1 MKKSIYLLGMAVAAL
16 SSCSQS
22 DVVEMPE
29 SRAIGFSSF
38 VNNNVR
44 DVQEEAS
51 GTLSGAF
58 YVFTRYG
65 GNNENNFTS
74 TAHNNEPSTAIHYW
88 TASQDYRFGAYKNG
102 TTKLANAEFTPAASA
117 SVLKF
122 PGYTPDDQNDL
133 IAAFGEATTSAD
145 VTGQGKVGLDFKHLL
160 SQVKFTFTTDATA
173 VYNLTISEVKITNA
187 ISKSTCTYTAGTPTI
202 VWDGTGVEGVES
214 NGYIYEDFTSGKA
227 ISIENPA
234 SQSKLVIP
242 QSGTDAI
249 KVTFKAKV
257 DGAGITMA
265 EAKDF
270 EGYLAYEDG
279 DDTWNPGF
287 RYNYS
292 VKINVKDIVDSTSGL
307 VIIEFTPTVDPW
319 EDEQNTNVTPN
330 KVP

>member
-29 SRAIGFSSF
+29 NRAIGFSTF

-44 DVQEEAS
+44 NVQEEAS
-51 GTLSGAF
+51 GALSGAF
-58 YVFTRYG
+58 YVFTRHG
-65 GNNENNFTS
+65 ATGQNSFTS

-102 TTKLANAEFTPAASA
+102 TTKLDAEFTPTASA

-122 PGYTPDDQNDL
+122 PDYTPDDQKDL
-133 IAAFGEATTSAD
+133 IAAFGTATTGAD
-145 VTGQGKVGLDFKHLL
+145 VTNQGKVGLDFKHLL

-187 ISKSTCTYTAGTPTI
+187 IKTSTCTYTAGTPTI
-202 VWDGTGVEGVES
+202 EWTDNAGGATVGE
-214 NGYIYEDFTSGKA
+214 YAYEDFTSGKA

-257 DGAGITMA
+257 NGAGITT

-270 EGYLAYEDG
+270 EGYLAYATG
-279 DDTWNPGF
+279 SNTWNPGF

-292 VKINVKDIVDSTSGL
+292 VKINVADIVDSTSGL
-307 VIIEFTPTVDPW
+307 VIIEFTPTVEGW
-319 EDEQNTNVTPN
+319 QNIDAGEVTDAVVQP
-330 KVP
+330 

>member
-29 SRAIGFSSF
+29 SRAIGFSTF

-44 DVQEEAS
+44 NVQEEAS

-58 YVFTRYG
+58 YVFTRHG
-65 GNNENNFTS
+65 ATGQNSFTS

-102 TTKLANAEFTPAASA
+102 TTKLDAEFTPAASS

-122 PGYTPDDQNDL
+122 PDYTPNDQNDL
-133 IAAFGEATTSAD
+133 IAAFGEATTGTD
-145 VTGQGKVGLDFKHLL
+145 VIGQGKVGLTFSHLL

-173 VYNLTISEVKITNA
+173 AYNLTISDVKITNA
-187 ISKSTCTYTAGTPTI
+187 ISKSTCTYTANTPKNTI
-202 VWDGTGVEGVES
+202 GWESTTDVEK
-214 NGYIYEDFTSGKA
+214 NGYAYEDFNEGKA
-227 ISIENPA
+227 ISIETSA

-242 QSGTDAI
+242 QSGTDQI

-257 DGAGITMA
+257 DGAGITT

-270 EGYLAYEDG
+270 EGYLAYATG
-279 DDTWNPGF
+279 SNTWNPGF

-292 VKINVKDIVDSTSGL
+292 VKINVADIVDSTSGL
-307 VIIEFTPTVDPW
+307 VKIKFTPTVEGWQDVDA
-319 EDEQNTNVTPN
+319 EEVADAV
-330 KVP
+330 V

>member
-22 DVVEMPE
+22 DVVEMPD

-44 DVQEEAS
+44 NVQEEAS

-58 YVFTRYG
+58 YVFTKYG
-65 GNNENNFTS
+65 ATGQNSFSS

-102 TTKLANAEFTPAASA
+102 TTKLDAEFTPDVNA

-122 PGYTPDDQNDL
+122 PSYTPDDRNDL
-133 IAAFGEATTSAD
+133 IAAFGTATTDAD
-145 VTGQGKVGLDFKHLL
+145 VTDQGKVDLSFKHLL

-173 VYNLTISEVKITNA
+173 VYNLTISEVKMNA
-187 ISKSTCTYTAGTPTI
+187 IKTSTCTYTTDTPTI
-202 VWDGTGVEGVES
+202 EWTDNAGGATVGE
-214 NGYIYEDFTSGKA
+214 YAYEDFTSGKA

-257 DGAGITMA
+257 NGAGITT
-265 EAKDF
+265 EAKSF
-270 EGYLAYEDG
+270 EGNLTYATG
-279 DDTWNPGF
+279 SNTWNPGF

-292 VKINVKDIVDSTSGL
+292 VKINVADIVDNTSGL
-307 VIIEFTPTVDPW
+307 VIIEFTPTVEKWQDVDAGEVADAVVQP
-319 EDEQNTNVTPN
+319 
-330 KVP
+330 

>member
-22 DVVEMPE
+22 DVVEMPD

-173 VYNLTISEVKITNA
+173 AYNLTISDVKMNA
-187 ISKSTCTYTAGTPTI
+187 IKTSTCTYTAGTPTI
-202 VWDGTGVEGVES
+202 AWASKAEGATE
-214 NGYIYEDFTSGKA
+214 GEYAYEDFKEGKA
-227 ISIENPA
+227 ISIEKPA

-257 DGAGITMA
+257 NGAGITMT
-265 EAKDF
+265 EPKSF

-307 VIIEFTPTVDPW
+307 VIIEFTPTVEEWQDVDAGDVP
-319 EDEQNTNVTPN
+319 VT
-330 KVP
+330 KS

>member
-29 SRAIGFSSF
+29 SRAIGFNTF
-38 VNNNVR
+38 VNNNTRKV
-44 DVQEEAS
+44 EEVAKGALT
-51 GTLSGAF
+51 GTF
-58 YVFTRYG
+58 YVFANYG
-65 GNNENNFTS
+65 SKDFANKAFD
-74 TAHNNEPSTAIHYW
+74 NEPSTALHYW
-88 TASQDYRFGAYKNG
+88 EASMNYRFGAYKNG
-102 TTKLANAEFTPAASA
+102 NDKLAATFTPAESA
-117 SVLKF
+117 SVLTF
-122 PGYTPDDQNDL
+122 PGYTPKDENDL
-133 IAAFGEATTSAD
+133 IAAFGEATTGTD
-145 VTGQGKVGLDFKHLL
+145 VTGQGKVGLTFSHLL

-202 VWDGTGVEGVES
+202 VWDDTGVEGVES

-242 QSGTDAI
+242 QSETDVI

-257 DGAGITMA
+257 NGAGITMA

-292 VKINVKDIVDSTSGL
+292 VKINVKDIVDNPDDL
-307 VIIEFTPTVDPW
+307 VQIEFTPTVDSDWADVNAGEVADAVVQP
-319 EDEQNTNVTPN
+319 
-330 KVP
+330 